1 MMAIPFGIAIF
12 TQKTTMSTL
21 SLTDIKGIGTKT
33 AKLFNQLGVFDVE
46 DLMNFYPVRFV
57 PYEKMVSI
65 EEIVPGEQ
73 VAICARIKSGPRT
86 VRAGKLKITEAVI
99 EDFSGKVKC
108 VWFNSS
114 YIVSGLDHDTE
125 YVFAGKAEEKKNGTV
140 IEHPI
145 IYKADE
151 YRIKAGKLRP
161 LYRSVKGLSQKLIQ
175 KAIADAFSRCSFKED
190 YLPVDIKVKYGLM
203 DYESACRYMHFA
215 ESNDEVAS
223 ARKRLVFD
231 EFLSFIYN
239 VGKVKDEYRNRTTD
253 YPIDPEG
260 VLEEFTNELPYEL
273 TEDQKTVIN
282 EVFDD
287 FRENKSVNRL
297 IQGDVGSGKT
307 IVSLIIL
314 YAAYKSG
321 YQGVIMVPTEVLAGQ
336 HYKTCESVFRNFNDK
351 PKIGL
356 LTGSMTAREKSE
368 MRRMIAEGKVDIVI
382 GTHALIQDGVEFK
395 NAAVVVTDEQH
406 RFGVRQREKLS
417 LQSKKPHILVMSA
430 TPIPRTLAVII
441 YGDMDI
447 SVILSKPQGR
457 LPVKNAVIS
466 AKDRGKAYRTILDQ
480 INLGHQAYIICPLVE
495 ESEAV
500 DAENVI
506 DYTKK
511 IKSIFPDNIV
521 VQFLHGRMKQEE
533 KDNIMCLF
541 AEGNIN
547 ILISTTVIEVG
558 VDVPNA
564 TVMMIENADRFGLAA
579 LHQLRGRVGRG
590 TDQSYCIFV
599 RTGDSE
605 LSKKRLNVI
614 GSSNDGFFIASED
627 LKLRGPGEILGQ
639 AQSGEMRFNIG
650 DIYSDADV
658 LALAKDCSDYIES
671 EEFKPDDEIIRF
683 RKHMEDYRDK
693 TLTNL
698 NL

>member
-1 MMAIPFGIAIF
+1 M
-12 TQKTTMSTL
+12 
-21 SLTDIKGIGTKT
+21 
-33 AKLFNQLGVFDVE
+33 
-46 DLMNFYPVRFV
+46 
-57 PYEKMVSI
+57 
-65 EEIVPGEQ
+65 
-73 VAICARIKSGPRT
+73 
-86 VRAGKLKITEAVI
+86 
-99 EDFSGKVKC
+99 
-108 VWFNSS
+108 
-114 YIVSGLDHDTE
+114 
-125 YVFAGKAEEKKNGTV
+125 
-140 IEHPI
+140 
-145 IYKADE
+145 
-151 YRIKAGKLRP
+151 
-161 LYRSVKGLSQKLIQ
+161 
-175 KAIADAFSRCSFKED
+175 
-190 YLPVDIKVKYGLM
+190 
-203 DYESACRYMHFA
+203 
-215 ESNDEVAS
+215 
-223 ARKRLVFD
+223 
-231 EFLSFIYN
+231 
-239 VGKVKDEYRNRTTD
+239 
-253 YPIDPEG
+253 
-260 VLEEFTNELPYEL
+260 PYEL

-282 EVFDD
+282 DVFND
-287 FRENKSVNRL
+287 FRKNISVNRL

-321 YQGVIMVPTEVLAGQ
+321 YQGVIMGPTEVLASQ
-336 HYKTCESVFRNFNDK
+336 HYKTCESIFSLLKDK
-351 PKIGL
+351 PVTGL
-356 LTGSMTAREKSE
+356 LTGSMTSREKSE
-368 MRRMIAEGKVDIVI
+368 MRRKIVEGEIDIII
-382 GTHALIQDGVEFK
+382 GTHALIQDSVEFK
-395 NAAVVVTDEQH
+395 NAAVVITDEQH

-417 LQSKKPHILVMSA
+417 MQNKKPHIIVMSA
-430 TPIPRTLAVII
+430 TPIPRTLAVIL

-447 SVILSKPQGR
+447 SMILSKPGGR

-466 AKDRGKAYRTILDQ
+466 VKDRGKAYRTILDQ
-480 INLGHQAYIICPLVE
+480 INMGHQAYIICPLVE
-495 ESEAV
+495 ESEAI
-500 DAENVI
+500 DAENVM
-506 DYTKK
+506 DYANK

-605 LSKKRLNVI
+605 MSKKRLSVVGN
-614 GSSNDGFFIASED
+614 SNDGFYIASED

-639 AQSGEMRFNIG
+639 AQSGEMRFSIG
-650 DIYSDADV
+650 DIYSDSDV
-658 LALAKDCSDYIES
+658 LALAKDCSEYIES
-671 EEFKPDDEIIRF
+671 DEFKPDDDEIIRF